1 MRDDAAATVPEP
13 ESATPAARIPRE
25 SPVEPDQDIKRR
37 LLMKSA
43 PSAASHSGQQKEKE
57 SVTNAE
63 AGMQVGD
70 PMDMSNGGSTTS
82 TTAMPAHHRRR
93 ISMKSEPVAVTT
105 QEAVDGSREKAMRI
119 GSVDQ
124 IELRNIMELSIMG
137 HVLKRARQMN
147 FSGGLSL
154 CEAVVWNAK
163 NHRHLRVARRLRL
176 ETHPSLL
183 VVTIREGEE
192 QVICSAALEGL
203 LRVIQEQVEE
213 GSVLVIVLSKES
225 GMWRA

>member
-1 MRDDAAATVPEP
+1 
-13 ESATPAARIPRE
+13 
-25 SPVEPDQDIKRR
+25 
-37 LLMKSA
+37 MKSA

-63 AGMQVGD
+63 AGMQVRD

-93 ISMKSEPVAVTT
+93 ISVKSEPVAVTT
-105 QEAVDGSREKAMRI
+105 QEGVDGSREKAMRI
-119 GSVDQ
+119 GSVEQ
-124 IELRNIMELSIMG
+124 FELRNIMELSIMG
-137 HVLKRARQMN
+137 HVLNRARQMN

-154 CEAVVWNAK
+154 CKAVGWNAK

-183 VVTIREGEE
+183 VVPIKNK
-192 QVICSAALEGL
+192 
-203 LRVIQEQVEE
+203 
-213 GSVLVIVLSKES
+213 SKKEVWWS
-225 GMWRA
+225 LC